1 MRRAAIWALL
11 FGLLIA
17 LGSVAFFLIAPAR
30 DIPEDLPNA
39 GRSANQTSTAPA
51 ATDTPPPASQSP
63 ASPPPPAASPPPPA
77 AAPAPKASRPPAAT
91 TRSAQGRP
99 SASLNTVTVRVFFG
113 TDRRPSLN
121 NQPVYTDA
129 EPLPA
134 GQVALGW
141 CEVSIPR
148 LVHSRGEVERPTIWT
163 LDTRQWVED
172 ANRHFVIQRRRL
184 VPEDEFWSAAQSDL
198 ERATSNDVMLFVH
211 GYNVAFDDAIYRT
224 AQLAFDLKVAGIPFL
239 YSWPS
244 DGRTLRYVG
253 DKDNSVAS
261 VPSFK
266 RFLVELSRRSG
277 AERVHVIAHSMG
289 NLALVQA
296 LSQLQ
301 RELGPSAPHFRQV
314 IMAAPDVDRR
324 MFEGIAAEVQ
334 LSTDRITLYAASN
347 DRALGASERLHGDPR
362 IGDASPMY
370 VRAGIDAIDASA
382 MIKGFLRH
390 SYFAESALL
399 TDIAQLIAG
408 TPSLPRLGMIGIPSD
423 REARYWALR

>member
-17 LGSVAFFLIAPAR
+17 LGAVALFLRAPASQ
-30 DIPEDLPNA
+30 IPGDLPGA
-39 GRSANQTSTAPA
+39 RPPANQTS
-51 ATDTPPPASQSP
+51 
-63 ASPPPPAASPPPPA
+63 
-77 AAPAPKASRPPAAT
+77 AAPAPKASPPVATQPPTASVPPSATRPPKQSSEPPAAGGT
-91 TRSAQGRP
+91 ASGRP
-99 SASLNTVTVRVFFG
+99 SAPLNTVTVRVFFG

-121 NQPVYTDA
+121 NQPVFADA
-129 EPLPA
+129 EALSA
-134 GQVALGW
+134 GQLSLGW

-148 LVHSRGEVERPTIWT
+148 LVHSRGEIERPTIWT
-163 LDTRQWVED
+163 LDTRRWVED
-172 ANRHFVIQRRRL
+172 ANLHFVIQKRRL
-184 VPEDEFWSAAQSDL
+184 APEDEFWSAAQSDL
-198 ERATSNDVMLFVH
+198 KRARSRDVMLFVH

-224 AQLAFDLKVAGIPFL
+224 AQLAFDLKQAGIPFL

-253 DKDNSVAS
+253 DKDSSVAS

-334 LSTDRITLYAASN
+334 QSADRITLYAASN
-347 DRALGASERLHGDPR
+347 DRALGASEQLHGDPR

-390 SYFAESALL
+390 SYFAEPTLL
-399 TDIAQLIAG
+399 TDIGQLIAG
-408 TPSLPRLGMIGIPSD
+408 TPALPRLGMIGIPTD